1 MANPN
6 HHPGGAVSDP
16 QCNGICVTAWDVGI
30 MECSPDVIAYPHPEC
45 ELHCPPDDKDDEK

>member
-1 MANPN
+1 M
-6 HHPGGAVSDP
+6 SDP